1 MIQRILGTSTQMLA
15 QASEVVSQITSEETT
30 ASLIRHLTAVVVF
43 SMVGVLVLALCFFL
57 ISRFVPFSVAK
68 EIEEDQNV
76 ALAIIVA
83 SVILGMS
90 IIIAASILG

>member
-1 MIQRILGTSTQMLA
+1 MILRILRASTHILA
-15 QASEVVSQITSEETT
+15 QSGEAMGQLTSEETS

-43 SMVGVLVLALCFFL
+43 SLVGVLVLALCFFL

-90 IIIAASILG
+90 LIIAASILG